1 VKILAKA
8 TAAVLI
14 TLSKEVSGWSLW
26 SSPCNEAKAPQQLRA
41 WHVMTSTKSSQV
53 VQLSYPLASG
63 QRKGQEIEF
72 SLGKDSRVLCLK
84 HKRSSYLIGRAA
96 LL

>member
-1 VKILAKA
+1 MKILAKA

-53 VQLSYPLASG
+53 VQLSYLSPQVREKGKRSNSASA
-63 QRKGQEIEF
+63 RIIEF
-72 SLGKDSRVLCLK
+72 C
-84 HKRSSYLIGRAA
+84 A
-96 LL
+96 